1 MKLLTKYKQVY
12 FILIATLL
20 PINALSL
27 ISIIEPKNTQSLH
40 RSQVKVDFLLHKF
53 WPDNVF
59 PFIKNN
65 LDYKCMA
72 FSDFDNVSDVERK
85 VWEKSFKF
93 DKVNSKK
100 IEIKFNIN
108 GLLQL
113 GSNDLKIKCRK
124 YFLIWYWEDV
134 SDIVTF
140 KVTNNED

>member
-1 MKLLTKYKQVY
+1 LKLLTKYKQVY

-72 FSDFDNVSDVERK
+72 LSDFDNVSDVERK